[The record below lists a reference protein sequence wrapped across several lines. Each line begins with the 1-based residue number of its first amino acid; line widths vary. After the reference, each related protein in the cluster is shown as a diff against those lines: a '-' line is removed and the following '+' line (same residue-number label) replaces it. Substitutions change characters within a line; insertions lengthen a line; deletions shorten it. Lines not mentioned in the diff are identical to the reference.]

1 MLAKIDVWFS
11 SRKVQ
16 KAIAKISPR
25 YLARS
30 PVNIFHAIKF
40 MTSALLTLFSRRR
53 LRFVPS
59 RAREGATS
67 NLRARLVGHPDCIPA
82 PGPSRIPK
90 VSPGSPKHDSLAFL
104 RSEER

>member
-40 MTSALLTLFSRRR
+40 MTPALLTLFPRRR

-59 RAREGATS
+59 RALEGATS
-67 NLRARLVGHPDCIPA
+67 NLLAQLAGRPDCIA
-82 PGPSRIPK
+82 PPSPSRNPEFSPRRPK
-90 VSPGSPKHDSLAFL
+90 GDSLAVL
-104 RSEER
+104 SYST

>member
-1 MLAKIDVWFS
+1 ILAKIDVWFS

-40 MTSALLTLFSRRR
+40 MASALLTLFSRRR

-59 RAREGATS
+59 PAREGATS
-67 NLRARLVGHPDCIPA
+67 NLRAQLAVHPDCLPT
-82 PGPSRIPK
+82 PSPSRIPK
-90 VSPGSPKHDSLAFL
+90 VSSPSPKHDSLAVL
-104 RSEER
+104 

>member
-16 KAIAKISPR
+16 KAMAKISPR

-30 PVNIFHAIKF
+30 PVNILNATKF
-40 MTSALLTLFSRRR
+40 MTYPLRHFVPGRR
-53 LRFVPS
+53 LRFFSS
-59 RAREGATS
+59 RAGEGATS
-67 NLRARLVGHPDCIPA
+67 NLRAQLAGHPDCIPA

-90 VSPGSPKHDSLAFL
+90 VFPGSRKHDSLAVL
-104 RSEER
+104 SL